1 MIQINKTKVAING
14 YGTIGKRIADA
25 VLLQD
30 DMELVGVTGRSFN
43 YRLELAQQKGID
55 IYALEDNQLVGNG
68 LSVKGNVKDLLK
80 KADIV
85 VDCSPKP
92 HGKENIETLY
102 KPLGIKAILQ
112 GGEKSSAV
120 EKSFVA
126 QCNYKEVL
134 GKDYVRVVSCN
145 TTGLTRSL
153 HALDKAFGI
162 VKARATLIRRGGDP
176 ANIKRGPINSIIP
189 SFELPS
195 HHGPDVRTVL
205 PDMEVFTTAV
215 IVPTTLMHMHSLSVV
230 VKQDH
235 SVKEVVDV
243 FKKET
248 RIRVIEKNK
257 KLNSTAEVMELARDL
272 GYKRSDMNEL
282 CVWEE
287 GIGHYD
293 GELFFPQAVHQES
306 IVVPETIDCIRAML
320 GTMNKEESI
329 NKTNKS
335 LNIS

>member
-1 MIQINKTKVAING
+1 M
-14 YGTIGKRIADA
+14 
-25 VLLQD
+25 LQD
-30 DMELVGVTGRSFN
+30 DMELMGITGNSYN
-43 YRLELAQQKGID
+43 YRLELAKQQDID
-55 IYALEDNQLVGNG
+55 IYSLDDRLRNNG
-68 LSVKGNVKDLLK
+68 INTKGTVKDLVK
-80 KADIV
+80 SSDIV

-92 HGKENIETLY
+92 CGKENIEKIY
-102 KPLGIKAILQ
+102 RPLGKKAILQ
-112 GGEKSSAV
+112 GGEKSHSV
-120 EKSFVA
+120 QKSFVA
-126 QCNYKEVL
+126 QCNYNSVKDA
-134 GKDYVRVVSCN
+134 DYVRVVSCN

-153 HALDKAFGI
+153 HALDKAFNV

-176 ANIKRGPINSIIP
+176 SNVKRGPINSIIP

-205 PDMEVFTTAV
+205 PKMEVFTTAV

-235 SVKEVVDV
+235 GVKEVVDV
-243 FKKET
+243 FKNET

-257 KLNSTAEVMELARDL
+257 KLNSTAQIMEFARDL

-282 CVWEE
+282 CVWEQ

-306 IVVPETIDCIRAML
+306 IVTPENIDCIRAML
-320 GTMNKEESI
+320 DTMEKEESI
-329 NKTNKS
+329 NKTNRS
-335 LNIS
+335 LNIT